1 VSGVDEEHEPVVVLV
16 AFVPRAQLNSNQ
28 PPGHPAYRQPG
39 TWRSTGRA
47 PGGRK
52 ARLGPGWFH

>member
-39 TWRSTGRA
+39 I
-47 PGGRK
+47 
-52 ARLGPGWFH
+52 